1 MRDVWQVPRAESG
14 RTVGRESLN
23 LAQFGKAWRMRTPLS
38 TMIITTAGRQ
48 MSRVLSNLWTAL
60 LVLAVLYL
68 GERSL
73 QARQASVTQTAPD
86 ELGQT
91 DTLVVCPRELQADLQ
106 RWIDY
111 RESQGH
117 RLAVVDSAPSAFALK
132 QLIRE
137 RARQDQIKNLVLV
150 GTARGPKPLVP
161 VDLRLAQV
169 NFFFGSELDIATDNS
184 YADID
189 QDGLPDL
196 ALGRIPVSSP
206 TELRQYIDRV
216 IAYELDQPQTTWRRR
231 INVVAGVG
239 GFGGVA
245 DKTIE
250 NTVKILLGEHVPPGY
265 DVSVTYGSWTS
276 PYCPDPRQFSRVSLE
291 RFNEGCLF
299 WVYVGHGSRHRL
311 DTIRTPLGR
320 YPVMDLPLT
329 SLVAP
334 REGRP
339 IALFL
344 ACHTGAFDDPRTS
357 LAETLLLRDK
367 GPIAVISGTRVTMPT
382 AMGLLA
388 LGLLDQ
394 QFGSDTNT
402 VGEMLR
408 QAKLQMLRPGGS
420 VELAEVREMIVGLN
434 FLLSPRPDML
444 GQELSEHVH
453 LFHLL
458 GDPLLRVQRPAPLEL
473 NLTAGTML
481 PGGLLEVRGS
491 APFAGEL
498 SLELCYSR
506 DRIRERPLVRDRSK
520 LTPAGMLELQAD
532 YEQAQDEICLQRKVR
547 VEAGNFIQELKL
559 PADLEGAVIV
569 RGFLKAEQAI
579 AVGGVRGEIMGPSV
593 RRSAETSPAE
603 RLGDRDDPGRSK

>member
-1 MRDVWQVPRAESG
+1 MSKIMCSRWGRLAAVVAFFAGFSCEADSLAAERPQAACAAERRGPSQPREDH
-14 RTVGRESLN
+14 
-23 LAQFGKAWRMRTPLS
+23 P
-38 TMIITTAGRQ
+38 
-48 MSRVLSNLWTAL
+48 
-60 LVLAVLYL
+60 
-68 GERSL
+68 
-73 QARQASVTQTAPD
+73 
-86 ELGQT
+86 
-91 DTLVVCPRELQADLQ
+91 DTLVICPQGLRGELQ
-106 RWIDY
+106 RWVDY

-117 RLAVVDSAPSAFALK
+117 RLLVLEPPASAFELK
-132 QLIRE
+132 QLIRTQ
-137 RARQDQIKNLVLV
+137 AQQGLAKSLVLV
-150 GTARGPKPLVP
+150 GTARGERPAVP

-189 QDGLPDL
+189 QDGFPDL
-196 ALGRIPVSSP
+196 ALGRIPVSTP
-206 TELRQYIDRV
+206 GELRQYVERV
-216 IAYELDQPQTTWRRR
+216 IAYELDQPQTEWRRK

-250 NTVKILLGEHVPPGY
+250 NTVKIVLGEHIPPGY

-320 YPVMDLPLT
+320 YPVMDLALT

-357 LAETLLLRDK
+357 LAETLLLREK

-394 QFGSDTNT
+394 QFGSDTAT

-420 VELAEVREMIVGLN
+420 VELAEVREMIVGMN
-434 FLLSPRPDML
+434 FLLSPRPDL
-444 GQELSEHVH
+444 LTQELHEHVH

-458 GDPLLRVQRPAPLEL
+458 GDPLLRVQRPSPLDL
-473 NLTAGTML
+473 QLAAGPLL
-481 PGGLLEVRGS
+481 PGGVVRVEGS
-491 APFAGEL
+491 APFAGTL
-498 SLELCYSR
+498 TLEICFERARLR
-506 DRIRERPLVRDRSK
+506 KRPLARDRSK
-520 LTPAGMLELQAD
+520 LTPEGMLELQAD
-532 YEQAQDEICLQRKVR
+532 YEQAQDEVCLQQRFAI
-547 VEAGNFIQELKL
+547 AGGRFSQELKL
-559 PADLEGAVIV
+559 PLELEGAVIV
-569 RGFLKAEQAI
+569 RGFLEGRDGV
-579 AVGGVRGEIMGPSV
+579 AVGGIRGEVLGPTI
-593 RRSAETSPAE
+593 RPAAETTPAE
-603 RLGDRDDPGRSK
+603 RLSDRSEADRSK

>member
-1 MRDVWQVPRAESG
+1 MQKTGFRIWATLLLWLLAWLVGSEVSG
-14 RTVGRESLN
+14 TQL
-23 LAQFGKAWRMRTPLS
+23 FT
-38 TMIITTAGRQ
+38 
-48 MSRVLSNLWTAL
+48 
-60 LVLAVLYL
+60 
-68 GERSL
+68 L
-73 QARQASVTQTAPD
+73 QAQSELQRVGDAASKVSGA
-86 ELGQT
+86 
-91 DTLVVCPRELQADLQ
+91 DTLVICPPELRPDLQ

-117 RLAVVDSAPSAFALK
+117 RLLVLAPPASAFELK
-132 QLIRE
+132 QLIRQQARE
-137 RARQDQIKNLVLV
+137 RQSKHLVLV
-150 GTARGPKPLVP
+150 GSARGPEPLVP

-184 YADID
+184 YADLD
-189 QDGLPDL
+189 QDGFPDL
-196 ALGRIPVSSP
+196 ALGRIPVSTP
-206 TELRQYIDRV
+206 GELRQYIERL
-216 IAYELDQPQTTWRRR
+216 IAYELDQPQTAWRRR
-231 INVVAGVG
+231 INVIAGVG

-329 SLVAP
+329 SLVSP

-344 ACHTGAFDDPRTS
+344 ACHTGAIDDPRTS
-357 LAETLLLRDK
+357 LAETLLLREK

-394 QFGSDTNT
+394 QFGSNTET

-408 QAKLQMLRPGGS
+408 QAKLQMLRAGGS
-420 VELAEVREMIVGLN
+420 AELAEVREMIVGLN

-444 GQELSEHVH
+444 NQELSEHVH

-458 GDPLLRVQRPAPLEL
+458 GDPLTRVQRPAVLTLSLASTELLPRSELEIRG
-473 NLTAGTML
+473 TA
-481 PGGLLEVRGS
+481 PFGGEITLEV
-491 APFAGEL
+491 
-498 SLELCYSR
+498 CYSR
-506 DRIRERPLVRDRSK
+506 DRLRQRPLTRDRSK
-520 LTPAGMLELQAD
+520 LTPEGMLDLQAD
-532 YEQAQDEICLQRKVR
+532 YERTQNEVCQQQRFQ
-547 VEAGNFIQELKL
+547 VEAGDFSRKLTL
-559 PADLEGAVIV
+559 PADLEGAVII
-569 RGFLKAEQAI
+569 RAFLQSDQGV
-579 AVGGVRGEIMGPSV
+579 AVGGVRGEIQGSIPK
-593 RRSAETSPAE
+593 APGELPQFE
-603 RLGDRDDPGRSK
+603 RIGERQQPGRSK